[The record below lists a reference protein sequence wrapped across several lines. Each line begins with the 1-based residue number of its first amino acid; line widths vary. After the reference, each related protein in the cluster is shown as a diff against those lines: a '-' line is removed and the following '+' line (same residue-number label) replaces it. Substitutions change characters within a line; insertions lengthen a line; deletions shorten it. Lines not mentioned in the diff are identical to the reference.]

1 MQSEHLYHY
10 ILLNVLAKQ
19 HLKDVRYYRPYE
31 RGKNFCWEEWKEKI
45 SKVFY
50 YVLLFEYSNHC
61 QKQGRS
67 HTGAKAGLLQSSL
80 KHTLSFFTL
89 T

>member
-31 RGKNFCWEEWKEKI
+31 RGKNFCLEEWKEKI

-67 HTGAKAGLLQSSL
+67 HSEDQRAACAG
-80 KHTLSFFTL
+80 
-89 T
+89 